1 MALTLLM
8 DYEIVNVGTGI
19 NVTDTTVYGGANPTR
34 ANSLVNFIITDKRT
48 GELIE
53 VTYDEETVEEILI
66 PITHDGWYSILMTV
80 TNAVG
85 QDERSDE
92 KVLGVIVTE
101 RFCACLAEYSTKAL
115 EKQCGYEGSK
125 FWERLFCLQGQFIGL
140 QALVERNDLLSAD
153 MAIERMGL
161 ECGRL
166 NTDCGC

>member
-85 QDERSDE
+85 QEERSDE

-125 FWERLFCLQGQFIGL
+125 FWERLFCLQGQLIGL
-140 QALVERNDLLSAD
+140 QALVARNDLLSAD
-153 MAIERMGL
+153 MALASLGS
-161 ECGRL
+161 ECGRPH
-166 NTDCGC
+166 TDCGR

>member
-19 NVTDTTVYGGANPTR
+19 NVTDTTVYGSDNPTR
-34 ANSLVNFIITDKRT
+34 ASSLVNFIITDKRT

-85 QDERSDE
+85 QEERSDE

-115 EKQCGYEGSK
+115 
-125 FWERLFCLQGQFIGL
+125 
-140 QALVERNDLLSAD
+140 
-153 MAIERMGL
+153 
-161 ECGRL
+161 
-166 NTDCGC
+166 